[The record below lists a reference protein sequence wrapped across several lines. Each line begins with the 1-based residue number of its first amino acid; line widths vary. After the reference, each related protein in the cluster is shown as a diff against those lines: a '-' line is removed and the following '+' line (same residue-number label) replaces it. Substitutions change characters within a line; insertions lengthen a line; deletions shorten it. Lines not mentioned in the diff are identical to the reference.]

1 MKTMISYESNVA
13 PILTARTCGS
23 SCQNT
28 KVVYS
33 FTDDTNQ
40 IFFMDKRNIINNQL
54 DACQRLLPY
63 ISKIDRAV
71 VEKEISELKLV
82 IDVMQ
87 YSSSWL
93 NLMLQFLLT

>member
-1 MKTMISYESNVA
+1 MKTMVSYESNVA
-13 PILTARTCGS
+13 AILTARTCGS

-54 DACQRLLPY
+54 DACQRLLSY

-71 VEKEISELKLV
+71 VEKEISELKMVL
-82 IDVMQ
+82 DLMQ
-87 YSSSWL
+87 
-93 NLMLQFLLT
+93 

>member
-1 MKTMISYESNVA
+1 MKTMVSYESNVA
-13 PILTARTCGS
+13 PILTARMCGS

-33 FTDDTNQ
+33 FSDDTNQ

-54 DACQRLLPY
+54 DACQRLLRY

-71 VEKEISELKLV
+71 VEKEISELKMVL
-82 IDVMQ
+82 DLMQ
-87 YSSSWL
+87 
-93 NLMLQFLLT
+93 